1 MQQPVPP
8 PPAWPSPRRQAL
20 SGCLRWA
27 GQFVVVTG
35 CVLVMDASLK
45 TNGTVLTAAVEGTRF
60 RVWLIASAVALL
72 AVVTVLASLSGMYAH
87 SGRGKGL
94 LLLQVVVVL
103 TLAALVIWFAL
114 AIPVPAGTHSAPLFG
129 GD

>member
-1 MQQPVPP
+1 MAIT
-8 PPAWPSPRRQAL
+8 PPAGTQRLPAVGRSVRRRHRL
-20 SGCLRWA
+20 CPGHGRELE
-27 GQFVVVTG
+27 
-35 CVLVMDASLK
+35 D
-45 TNGTVLTAAVEGTRF
+45 VEGARF